1 MGSSQAFP
9 PGSRPCKAWRLCS
22 RFGQSHTC
30 EVCVNLIPCC
40 RVPIT
45 SCRGARP
52 AGITVLCWNSCSNWA
67 SPLKCKNLCL
77 CWYVCICVYTCVYMG
92 VCVSVCTHLYMCV
105 RVHMYMYMCVS
116 LYMCVHVCARLY
128 MCVRVRARPPSGM
141 QVHNDCDIACVIA
154 SLSAGVLTL
163 VPANRKPRVSDHCTR
178 DFISALRI
186 SLCSNHAWKWQRG
199 PRLLVLPRSGMPC
212 CLPAS

>member
-1 MGSSQAFP
+1 MQPFWAITHLRGLCQPHSLLPCSHHKLQGCPACRNHSSVLEFVLQLGEP
-9 PGSRPCKAWRLCS
+9 S
-22 RFGQSHTC
+22 
-30 EVCVNLIPCC
+30 EVQKPVSVLVCMHMCVH
-40 RVPIT
+40 V
-45 SCRGARP
+45 
-52 AGITVLCWNSCSNWA
+52 
-67 SPLKCKNLCL
+67 
-77 CWYVCICVYTCVYMG
+77 CVYTCVYMG